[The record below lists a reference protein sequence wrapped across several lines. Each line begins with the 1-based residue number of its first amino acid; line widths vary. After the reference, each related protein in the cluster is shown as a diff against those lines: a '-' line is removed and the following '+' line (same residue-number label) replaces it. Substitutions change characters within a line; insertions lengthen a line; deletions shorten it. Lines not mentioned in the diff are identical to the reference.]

1 MSSSLEKIVES
12 FPHPT
17 VTPIVGQ
24 PSYEMIAEIQLKLN
38 TNAASIY
45 SHCGNGRLGLFLL
58 TVKPTVYNTQSTEM
72 FDPPTKHGQNP
83 TIPTSST
90 GLQIADIRRW
100 HKDQFDECQKYQQM
114 DRTPKMILIASKNEA
129 YIRALR
135 DKYIDYANVT
145 TLQMLTNLYNY
156 YARISQFDL
165 KENDKRFKQQWDPNQ
180 PFEVLIDQIKD
191 AIDYAVARNTP
202 YSKC

>member
-1 MSSSLEKIVES
+1 
-12 FPHPT
+12 
-17 VTPIVGQ
+17 
-24 PSYEMIAEIQLKLN
+24 
-38 TNAASIY
+38 
-45 SHCGNGRLGLFLL
+45 
-58 TVKPTVYNTQSTEM
+58 
-72 FDPPTKHGQNP
+72 
-83 TIPTSST
+83 
-90 GLQIADIRRW
+90 
-100 HKDQFDECQKYQQM
+100 
-114 DRTPKMILIASKNEA
+114 MILIASKNEA